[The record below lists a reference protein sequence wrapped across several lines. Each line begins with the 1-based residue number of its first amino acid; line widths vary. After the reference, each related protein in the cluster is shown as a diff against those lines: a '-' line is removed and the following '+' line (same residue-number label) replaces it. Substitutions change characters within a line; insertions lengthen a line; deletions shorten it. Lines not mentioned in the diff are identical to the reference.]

1 MKRKQAKKL
10 LLENLKKNPDLSEK
24 GMFIFGFTKDGIV
37 KKFCTI
43 KKCISEVENE
53 TPHGKQ
59 MINLTRKLATLKV
72 Y

>member
-1 MKRKQAKKL
+1 MKRKQAKEL
-10 LLENLKKNPDLSEK
+10 LLSDLKKNPDLSKK

-43 KKCISEVENE
+43 EKCIAEVENE

-59 MINLTRKLATLKV
+59 MIDLTRKLTTLKV